1 MQERYSKNT
10 ISVSPSH
17 LPQLQ
22 IIMSY
27 PEDLCLEGM
36 SALDEL
42 TGDAAP
48 FDHISARE
56 LSSELEDLVRSTKR
70 QITAKG
76 MSKRKSSTMDY
87 LFKISDPITPTI
99 LAAAAILPTQPQIHQ
114 GQGEDGE

>member
-1 MQERYSKNT
+1 MQTRYPNNT

-17 LPQLQ
+17 LLQLR

-27 PEDLCLEGM
+27 PEGM

-42 TGDAAP
+42 TRDTTL
-48 FDHISARE
+48 FDHTSAPE
-56 LSSELEDLVRSTKR
+56 LSSELKDLVRSTKR
-70 QITAKG
+70 QITAKR